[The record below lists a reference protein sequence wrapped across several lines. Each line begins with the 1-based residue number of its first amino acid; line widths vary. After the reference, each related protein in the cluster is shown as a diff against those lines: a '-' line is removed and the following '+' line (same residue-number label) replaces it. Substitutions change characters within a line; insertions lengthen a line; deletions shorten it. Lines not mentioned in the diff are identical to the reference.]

1 MKDLDRLCVNT
12 LRFLSVE
19 AVEKADSG
27 HPGAP
32 LGMAPMAYVLW
43 DRFLRHNPRNPTWFN
58 RDRFVLSAGHAS
70 ALLYS
75 LLHLYGYD
83 LSLEELKNFRQW
95 GSKTPGH
102 PEYDPHI
109 GVELTTGPLG
119 QGFGMGVGMAIAERF
134 LASCFNHP
142 KFPVVDHYIYAIVSD
157 GDLMEGV
164 ASEAAS
170 LAGTLKLGKLIYLY
184 DDNHITIEGNT
195 ELAFTEN
202 VQSRFEA
209 YGWKVFRVK
218 DGNDLDSIE
227 AAIRKAQAEEER
239 PSLIMVRTHIGFGS
253 PKQDTAEVHGAPLG
267 QEALEATKEALD
279 WPKEPPFYIPEEVL
293 THCRQAV
300 QKGAELEAQWQ
311 ALLDTYLRSGKEN
324 AKKLEQVIKGELPS
338 DWHSDL
344 PLFQPKDGPMATRNA
359 SGSVMNTLVKK
370 LANFMIGGSADLAPS
385 TKTTLKG
392 FGDFGIQS
400 YCANNL
406 HFGVREH
413 AMGAIANGIA
423 LHSHLI
429 PYTGTFLVFSDY
441 MRPALRMAAMMQT
454 NVTYIFTHDSIGIGE
469 DGPTHQ
475 PVEQLMSL
483 RTIPGMT
490 VIRPADANET
500 VAAWKVA
507 VKRRGPV
514 ALIFT
519 RQKLPI
525 LDPDKYPIA
534 DGVRRGAYILSQDT
548 SSSTDVI
555 LIATGSEVHLALASQ
570 KELKLKGV
578 RTRVVSMPSW
588 ELFEE
593 QPQDYKQKVLPSD
606 VPKLAIEAGVSL
618 GWHAYVGFDGDVIGL
633 NRFGA
638 SAPGKTVYEKLGF
651 NVGNVVKRALA
662 LLSRSKEE
670 KD

>member
-1 MKDLDRLCVNT
+1 MKNFDKLCVNT

-19 AVEKADSG
+19 AVEKAHSG

-32 LGMAPMAYVLW
+32 LGMAPIAYVLW
-43 DRFLRHNPRNPTWFN
+43 DRFLRHNPRNPAWFN
-58 RDRFVLSAGHAS
+58 RDRFILSAGHAS

-83 LSLEELKNFRQW
+83 LSMEELKSFRQW

-102 PEYDPHI
+102 PEYDPHV
-109 GVELTTGPLG
+109 GVESTTGPLG

-142 KFPVVDHYIYAIVSD
+142 RFPVVDHYVYAIVSD

-184 DDNHITIEGNT
+184 DDNRTSIEGST

-227 AAIRKAQAEEER
+227 AAIRKAQAEEK
-239 PSLIMVRTHIGFGS
+239 PSLIMIRTHIGYGS
-253 PKQDTAEVHGAPLG
+253 PKQDKAEVHGEPLG
-267 QEALEATKEALD
+267 QEALESTKETLS

-293 THCRQAV
+293 THCRRAV
-300 QKGAELEAQWQ
+300 QKGAELEAQWK
-311 ALLDTYLRSGKEN
+311 ALLAAYLRSGEEN

-338 DWHSDL
+338 DWHIGL
-344 PLFQPKDGPMATRNA
+344 PSFHPKNGPMATRNA
-359 SGSVMNTLVKK
+359 SGNVMNALAKK

-385 TKTTLKG
+385 TKTTLEG

-441 MRPALRMAAMMQT
+441 MRPALRLAAMMQT
-454 NVTYIFTHDSIGIGE
+454 NAIFIFTHDSIGVGE

-483 RTIPGMT
+483 RAIPGMT

-500 VAAWKVA
+500 VAAWKLA
-507 VKRRGPV
+507 VKRHGPV
-514 ALIFT
+514 ALVFT

-525 LDPDKYPIA
+525 LDPDKYPVEE
-534 DGVRRGAYILSQDT
+534 GVPRGAYILSEDT
-548 SSSTDVI
+548 SGPLDVI

-570 KELKLKGV
+570 KELKRKGV
-578 RTRVVSMPSW
+578 KTRVVSMPSW
-588 ELFEE
+588 ELFGE

-618 GWHAYVGFDGDVIGL
+618 GWHTYVGSDGDVIGL
-633 NRFGA
+633 DRFGA

-651 NVGNVVKRALA
+651 NVGNVVGRTFA

-670 KD
+670 HN

>member
-1 MKDLDRLCVNT
+1 MKNLDELCVNT
-12 LRFLSVE
+12 LRFLSVD
-19 AVEKADSG
+19 AIEKAHSG

-102 PEYDPHI
+102 PEYNPHI
-109 GVELTTGPLG
+109 GVETTTGPLG

-134 LASCFNHP
+134 LASRFNHP
-142 KFPVVDHYIYAIVSD
+142 KFPVVDHYVYAIVSD

-170 LAGTLKLGKLIYLY
+170 LAGTLKLNKLIYLY
-184 DDNHITIEGNT
+184 DDNRISIEGST

-227 AAIRKAQAEEER
+227 AAIRKAQGEDEK
-239 PSLIMVRTHIGFGS
+239 PSLIIVRTHIGFGS
-253 PKQDTAEVHGAPLG
+253 PKQDTAEVHGEPLG

-300 QKGAELEAQWQ
+300 QKGAELESKWQ
-311 ALLDTYLRSGKEN
+311 ALLAAYLRSGEEN
-324 AKKLEQVIKGELPS
+324 AKKLEQVIKGDLPS

-344 PLFQPKDGPMATRNA
+344 PSFRPEDGPIATRNA
-359 SGSVMNTLVKK
+359 SGSVMNALVKK

-400 YCANNL
+400 YRANNL

-423 LHSHLI
+423 LHSNLI
-429 PYTGTFLVFSDY
+429 PFTGTFLVFSDY
-441 MRPALRMAAMMQT
+441 MRPAIRLSAMMQT
-454 NVTYIFTHDSIGIGE
+454 NVKYIFTHDSIGIGE

-507 VKRRGPV
+507 IKRRGPV
-514 ALIFT
+514 ALVFT
-519 RQKLPI
+519 RQNLPI
-525 LDPDKYPIA
+525 LDPDKYPVA
-534 DGVRRGAYILSQDT
+534 EGVPRGAYILYEDT
-548 SSSTDVI
+548 SGSPDLI

-578 RTRVVSMPSW
+578 KTRVVSMPSW

-593 QPQDYKQKVLPSD
+593 QSQDYKQKVLPSG

-638 SAPGKTVYEKLGF
+638 SAPGRIVYEKMGF
-651 NVGNVVKRALA
+651 NVGNVVERALV
-662 LLSRSKEE
+662 LLSAHQNSI
-670 KD
+670 